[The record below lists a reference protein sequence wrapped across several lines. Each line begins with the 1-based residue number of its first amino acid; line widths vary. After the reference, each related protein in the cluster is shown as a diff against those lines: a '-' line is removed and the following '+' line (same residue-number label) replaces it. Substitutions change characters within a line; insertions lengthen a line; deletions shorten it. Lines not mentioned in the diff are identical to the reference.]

1 MTTPTLA
8 SKAMLVKLTA
18 HKAGLTR
25 RDDASTDELQRRDR
39 AALGYVQLFKFKTP
53 VHELTAL
60 HRAVGQLH
68 RRLTLPYEDRGA
80 RLLPNTQ
87 YFAYTA
93 AMREAMGAVT
103 AWFDQHRAHY
113 RDYVIADCIARTTL
127 NRKEQVDPT
136 EYPTIEEFEEAFS
149 FDLDFTP
156 LPQLSHFLFDLSP
169 ADCAAFEARQ
179 AAVAEA
185 AVADALDRVR
195 KPIDVLLTRLQTYTG
210 QPGQKFVTSLLTN
223 VADGITD
230 MEKLLLQDV
239 PPSFRA
245 TLDQLRTTMIA
256 FAVDADVLRESQW
269 QRDQLID
276 QLTTAT
282 EALSTAP
289 TPTADAVGID
299 EIEGIAV

>member
-8 SKAMLVKLTA
+8 TKAMLVKLTA

-25 RDDASTDELQRRDR
+25 RDDDKTDQLQQTDK

-53 VHELTAL
+53 VHELTSL

-68 RRLTLPYEDRGA
+68 RRLTLPYEDRGS

-113 RDYVIADCIARTTL
+113 ATYVGADCAARGWTVQPD
-127 NRKEQVDPT
+127 K
-136 EYPTIEEFEEAFS
+136 YPTIEAFEEAFS

-179 AAVAEA
+179 TAIAEA
-185 AVADALDRVR
+185 AVTDALDRVR
-195 KPIDVLLTRLQTYTG
+195 KPIDVLLNRLQTYTG

-245 TLDQLRTTMIA
+245 TLDQLRTTMTA

-269 QRDQLID
+269 QRNQLID
-276 QLTTAT
+276 QLTSAT
-282 EALSTAP
+282 DALSTAT
-289 TPTADAVGID
+289 TPAATADAVE
-299 EIEGIAV
+299 EIIGIAV

>member
-25 RDDASTDELQRRDR
+25 RDDDKTDQLQQTDK

-53 VHELTAL
+53 VHELSAL

-103 AWFDQHRAHY
+103 NWFDQHRTHY
-113 RDYVIADCIARTTL
+113 ATYVGADCAARGWTV
-127 NRKEQVDPT
+127 QPDQ
-136 EYPTIEEFEEAFS
+136 YPTIDTFEAAFS

-179 AAVAEA
+179 TAIAEA
-185 AVADALDRVR
+185 AVTDALDRVR
-195 KPIDVLLTRLQTYTG
+195 KPIDILLNRLQTYTG

-245 TLDQLRTTMIA
+245 TLDQLRTTMTA

-269 QRDQLID
+269 QRTQLID

-282 EALSTAP
+282 EALSAAP

>member
-25 RDDASTDELQRRDR
+25 RDDDKTDQLQQTDK

-53 VHELTAL
+53 VHKLTAL
-60 HRAVGQLH
+60 HRAVGQRH
-68 RRLTLPYEDRGA
+68 RRLTLPYEDRGS

-113 RDYVIADCIARTTL
+113 ATYVGADCAARGWTV
-127 NRKEQVDPT
+127 QPDQ
-136 EYPTIEEFEEAFS
+136 YPTIDAFEDAFS

-179 AAVAEA
+179 TAVAEA
-185 AVADALDRVR
+185 AVTDALDRVR
-195 KPIDVLLTRLQTYTG
+195 KPIDVLLNRLQTYTG

-245 TLDQLRTTMIA
+245 TLDQLRTTMTA

-269 QRDQLID
+269 QRTQLID

-282 EALSTAP
+282 EALSAAP

>member
-25 RDDASTDELQRRDR
+25 RDDDKTDQLQQTDK

-53 VHELTAL
+53 VHELSAL

-103 AWFDQHRAHY
+103 NWFDQHRTHY
-113 RDYVIADCIARTTL
+113 ATYVGADCAARGWTV
-127 NRKEQVDPT
+127 QPDQ
-136 EYPTIEEFEEAFS
+136 YPTIDTFEAAFS

-179 AAVAEA
+179 TAVAEA
-185 AVADALDRVR
+185 AVTDALDRVR
-195 KPIDVLLTRLQTYTG
+195 KPIDVLLNRLQTYTG

-245 TLDQLRTTMIA
+245 TLDQLRTTMTA

-269 QRDQLID
+269 QRTQLID

-282 EALSTAP
+282 EALSAAP

>member
-25 RDDASTDELQRRDR
+25 RDDDKTDQLQQTDK

-53 VHELTAL
+53 VHELTSL

-103 AWFDQHRAHY
+103 NWFDQHRVHY
-113 RDYVIADCIARTTL
+113 ATYVGADCAARGWTV
-127 NRKEQVDPT
+127 QPDQ
-136 EYPTIEEFEEAFS
+136 YPTIDEFEEAFS

-179 AAVAEA
+179 TAVAEA
-185 AVADALDRVR
+185 AVTDALDRVR

-245 TLDQLRTTMIA
+245 TLDQLRTTMTA
-256 FAVDADVLRESQW
+256 FAVDADALRESQW

-282 EALSTAP
+282 EALSTAT

>member
-25 RDDASTDELQRRDR
+25 RDDDKTDQLQQTDK

-53 VHELTAL
+53 VHELTSL

-103 AWFDQHRAHY
+103 NWFDQHRVHY
-113 RDYVIADCIARTTL
+113 ATYVGADCAARGWTV
-127 NRKEQVDPT
+127 QPDQ
-136 EYPTIEEFEEAFS
+136 YPTIEEFEDAFS

-179 AAVAEA
+179 TAVAEA
-185 AVADALDRVR
+185 AVTDALDRVR

-245 TLDQLRTTMIA
+245 TLDQLRTTMTA
-256 FAVDADVLRESQW
+256 FAVDADALRESQW

-282 EALSTAP
+282 EALSTAT

>member
-25 RDDASTDELQRRDR
+25 RDDDKTDQLQQTDK

-53 VHELTAL
+53 VHELSAL

-103 AWFDQHRAHY
+103 NWFDQHRTHY
-113 RDYVIADCIARTTL
+113 ATYVGADCAARGWTV
-127 NRKEQVDPT
+127 QPDQ
-136 EYPTIEEFEEAFS
+136 YPTIDEFEAAFS

-179 AAVAEA
+179 TAVAEA
-185 AVADALDRVR
+185 AVTDALDRVR
-195 KPIDVLLTRLQTYTG
+195 KPIDVLLNRLQTYTG

-223 VADGITD
+223 VADGITN

-245 TLDQLRTTMIA
+245 TLDQLRTTMTA

-269 QRDQLID
+269 QRTQLID

-282 EALSTAP
+282 EALSAAP

>member
-25 RDDASTDELQRRDR
+25 RDDDKTDQLQQTDK

-53 VHELTAL
+53 VHELTSL

-80 RLLPNTQ
+80 RLLPNAQ

-103 AWFDQHRAHY
+103 NWFDQHRVHY
-113 RDYVIADCIARTTL
+113 ATYVGADCAARGWTV
-127 NRKEQVDPT
+127 QPDQ
-136 EYPTIEEFEEAFS
+136 YPTIEDFEEAFS

-179 AAVAEA
+179 TAVAEA
-185 AVADALDRVR
+185 AVTDALDRVR

-245 TLDQLRTTMIA
+245 TLDQLRTTMTA

-269 QRDQLID
+269 QRNQLID
-276 QLTTAT
+276 QLTSATDALATAT
-282 EALSTAP
+282 TEAV
-289 TPTADAVGID
+289 AVD
-299 EIEGIAV
+299 EIIGIAI

>member
-8 SKAMLVKLTA
+8 TKAMLVKLTA

-25 RDDASTDELQRRDR
+25 RDDDKTDQLQQTDK

-103 AWFDQHRAHY
+103 NWFDQHRAHY
-113 RDYVIADCIARTTL
+113 ATYVGADCAARGWTV
-127 NRKEQVDPT
+127 QPDQ
-136 EYPTIEEFEEAFS
+136 YPTIEEFEEAFS

-179 AAVAEA
+179 AAIAEA
-185 AVADALDRVR
+185 AVTDALDRVR

-245 TLDQLRTTMIA
+245 TLDQLRTTMTA
-256 FAVDADVLRESQW
+256 FAVDADALRESQW

-282 EALSTAP
+282 EALSTAT